1 MRRRE
6 ISDDGEA
13 VGSADARGGAVEQE
27 VVRFWPE
34 KKKGDGHFKLSIAY
48 SYLCLKTLN

>member
-6 ISDDGEA
+6 ISDEGGEA
-13 VGSADARGGAVEQE
+13 VGSVEARGGAVVEQE

-34 KKKGDGHFKLSIAY
+34 KKKGDGHCKLSIAY
-48 SYLCLKTLN
+48 SYLF